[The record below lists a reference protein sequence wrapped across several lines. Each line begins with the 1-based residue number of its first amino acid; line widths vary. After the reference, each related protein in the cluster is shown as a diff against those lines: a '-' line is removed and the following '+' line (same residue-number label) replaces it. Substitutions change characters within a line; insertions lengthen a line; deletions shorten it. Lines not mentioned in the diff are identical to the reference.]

1 MRELHYLF
9 VIKLR
14 WRVEDYEL
22 DDLIAFDSMM
32 EYERIATWD
41 RAVPNAEFC
50 EKLRSH
56 DNKNPQHK
64 E

>member
-1 MRELHYLF
+1 MRESHYLF
-9 VIKLR
+9 VIKPR

-22 DDLIAFDSMM
+22 DDLTAFDSMM
-32 EYERIATWD
+32 EYERIATLD
-41 RAVPNAEFC
+41 RAV

-56 DNKNPQHK
+56 DNKNPQYK